1 MGTVAVPETTEA
13 SSRGHGFVRRAYVP
27 RIVGLG
33 LGFFCVAGVFWHQPT
48 PWWQWA
54 LLIAIDLLWPHVAYL
69 WAMHSRHPYRAEFR
83 NLLIDALLASVWL
96 PMIQFNLVPT
106 AVILIMQSLVNISSG
121 GVRFMLLGLL
131 FSAGGLALGVLLV
144 GFSWQPQ
151 SSMAE
156 IIACLPFLIVFPLMV
171 GLITRRLAVEL
182 NTQKK
187 QLQTLSRTD
196 GLTGLY
202 NRSYLQS
209 CLESEYARS
218 CRLATP
224 VALLMIDL
232 DHFKSIN
239 DRFGHAGGDEV
250 LRRFAEL
257 LRVNL
262 RCVDVIARYGGE
274 EFAVILPQTDPAG
287 AQQIAERLQRAL
299 AELALPGID
308 CRFTFS
314 AGVAPL
320 RPDTAS
326 VEAWLVQADSA
337 LYRAKQQGRDRVILV
352 GSL

>member
-1 MGTVAVPETTEA
+1 MPKTAEVQ
-13 SSRGHGFVRRAYVP
+13 SRGRGFVRRAYLP
-27 RIVGLG
+27 RIIGLG

-54 LLIAIDLLWPHVAYL
+54 LLITIDFFWAHVAYQL
-69 WAMHSRHPYRAEFR
+69 AVRSSNPYRAEFR
-83 NLLIDALLASVWL
+83 NLLIDALLASILL
-96 PMIQFNLVPT
+96 PLMQFNLVPS
-106 AVILIMQSLVNISSG
+106 ALIIIMQSLANIASG
-121 GVRFMLLGLL
+121 GVRFMLKGLL
-131 FSAGGLALGVLLV
+131 ISAVGVALGVLLV
-144 GFSWQPQ
+144 GFSWQPE

-156 IIACLPFLIVFPLMV
+156 IIACLPFMIVFPLMI
-171 GLITRRLAVEL
+171 GLNTRRLAVEL
-182 NTQKK
+182 NAQKE
-187 QLQTLSRTD
+187 QLQILSRTD

-250 LRRFAEL
+250 LRNFAEL
-257 LRVNL
+257 LRINL
-262 RCVDVIARYGGE
+262 RCVDIIARYGGE

-287 AQQIAERLQRAL
+287 AQQIAERLRKAL
-299 AELALPGID
+299 AELTLPGID
-308 CRFTFS
+308 CQFTFS

-326 VEAWLVQADSA
+326 VEAWLAQADAA
-337 LYRAKQQGRDRVILV
+337 LYAAKQQGRDRVVLA
-352 GSL
+352 GTH